1 MKINCLPIILAAGL
15 GTRLGTKK
23 GNYSKCLLDINGK
36 SLILYQLD
44 NLNKLGFKEVVLVVG
59 FKSQDFKNLIGDQ
72 YKEVKVIY
80 AVNELFES
88 SGSAFSILVSKD
100 VWERNKK
107 PMLLLHGD
115 VFYDPSILL
124 EALNFEKNNQIV
136 LDENYPPLTG
146 DELLVIG
153 EKGLVSGLTKDPI
166 KGEKIVGESLGIN
179 IWSTDFLNK
188 YFTFLSLI
196 LKKEGK
202 HLNWEPT
209 IGPFLKEFP
218 GLDLH
223 YSGIKGRQWINV
235 NYQED
240 LDIAVNELYPEI
252 YSQKGLIEETIK
264 AKNDRDITFK

>member
-1 MKINCLPIILAAGL
+1 MKTNYLPIILAAGS
-15 GTRLGTKK
+15 GTRLGTKR

-72 YKEVKVIY
+72 YKEIKIIY
-80 AVNELFES
+80 AENELFES
-88 SGSAFSILVSKD
+88 SGSAFSIFVSRE

-115 VFYDPSILL
+115 IFYDPSILP
-124 EALNFEKNNQIV
+124 EALNYEKDNHIV
-136 LDENYPPLTG
+136 VDERYPTLTG
-146 DELLVIG
+146 DELLVVG
-153 EKGLVSGLTKDPI
+153 ERGLVSGLTKDPV
-166 KGEKIVGESLGIN
+166 KGEKIAGESLGIN
-179 IWSTDFLNK
+179 IWSTDFLND
-188 YFTFLSLI
+188 YFSFLSSI

-209 IGPFLKEFP
+209 IAPFLKEFP
-218 GLDLH
+218 SLDLH
-223 YSGIKGRQWINV
+223 YSGIKGRQWINI

-240 LDIAVNELYPEI
+240 LDMAVNELHPRV
-252 YSQKGLIEETIK
+252 YS
-264 AKNDRDITFK
+264 